1 MINWVKS
8 RTHSIQELLKRQRE
22 EMQFPAMT
30 RIKGREVLVKQIKNG
45 FLLAF
50 NPQEDDQWLE
60 EVVFCENPAQ
70 ISIEIARFFSKKAL
84 TKP

>member
-8 RTHSIQELLKRQRE
+8 RTHSIQELLRRQRE

-30 RIKGREVLVKQIKNG
+30 RIKGREVLVKQVKNG

-50 NPQEDDQWLE
+50 NPQEEDEWLE